1 MRKEG
6 VLAGCSNESP
16 FHRVWDPMGGK
27 VLNVGGA
34 EFDEDVEP
42 GWWRQK
48 GEVGA
53 NVKEEEVGE

>member
-1 MRKEG
+1 MRKER
-6 VLAGCSNESP
+6 VLVGCSNESP
-16 FHRVWDPMGGK
+16 SHRVWDLVRGK

-42 GWWRQK
+42 RWWRQK

-53 NVKEEEVGE
+53 N